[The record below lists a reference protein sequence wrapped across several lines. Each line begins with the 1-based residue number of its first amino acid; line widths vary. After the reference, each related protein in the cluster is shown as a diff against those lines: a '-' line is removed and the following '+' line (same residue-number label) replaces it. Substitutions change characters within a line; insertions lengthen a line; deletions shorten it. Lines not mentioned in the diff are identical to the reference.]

1 MSLPEETKPPALKM
15 MMKIE
20 LKCMILTFSR
30 IFMLDSAKE
39 LAPPSAHGTVVHWLN
54 AINPELFTEQAIRYV
69 KKKQKNQN
77 THHTTHKSSYSRYA
91 YACSHTNSHA
101 HTVPYARPSHTHLH
115 PLYREPYV
123 RVCGAAAS
131 YSTCGCATRLPRC
144 SGLQA

>member
-39 LAPPSAHGTVVHWLN
+39 LVPPLTDGAVVHWLN

-69 KKKQKNQN
+69 KKQKQK
-77 THHTTHKSSYSRYA
+77 TKHPSY
-91 YACSHTNSHA
+91 
-101 HTVPYARPSHTHLH
+101 H
-115 PLYREPYV
+115 P
-123 RVCGAAAS
+123 
-131 YSTCGCATRLPRC
+131 
-144 SGLQA
+144 